1 MSPTAEF
8 AQAVYKEKKNMVYSQ
23 RGVTGTVINNNNV
36 FSVFV
41 LVCAFFFLVSKL
53 IADWTH

>member
-41 LVCAFFFLVSKL
+41 LVCAFFF
-53 IADWTH
+53 